1 MAKHFYDGSA
11 PCPGCGRPGS
21 IVSRLTKDSL
31 CRDCQ
36 RRLELGTLAEKD
48 MTVTTFGTIKDFVN
62 IGLSRNFALNS
73 NIEYAMVKFFN
84 AFNSP
89 SSLYATNSGQRLLK
103 INFDYSARN
112 IVLPKFL
119 LDAASELCQTFH
131 EEGSK
136 IAEQRRNLRS
146 EAEQQLNDERNKI
159 YNEGVAHGRKLLFQ
173 LNNNEI
179 SLKDFEADVKK
190 F

>member
-36 RRLELGTLAEKD
+36 RRLELGTLVEKD
-48 MTVTTFGTIKDFVN
+48 LTVSEFGLIKEFVHAILPN
-62 IGLSRNFALNS
+62 RFTWNS
-73 NIEYAMVKFFN
+73 KIECAMVDFFR
-84 AFNSP
+84 AFNCP
-89 SSLYATNSGQRLLK
+89 SVSYSSGMERLLK
-103 INFDYSARN
+103 INYDYN
-112 IVLPKFL
+112 THHIVLPDFL
-119 LDAASELCQTFH
+119 VNAASALCQTFH
-131 EEGSK
+131 EEGNK
-136 IAEQRRNLRS
+136 IEEQRRNLHS
-146 EAEQQLNDERNKI
+146 EAMQQLNDERNKI